1 MRREL
6 GAGVLSVWL
15 EEANLKLVAVH
26 MAPCSYELVP
36 ESHVDRTWWPFR
48 CPCPRKGRGLGV
60 KGS

>member
-1 MRREL
+1 M
-6 GAGVLSVWL
+6 LSVWL

-26 MAPCSYELVP
+26 TAPCSYELVP
-36 ESHVDRTWWPFR
+36 ESHVDRTWWLFR